1 MPSINVCD
9 RCVLLLSG
17 CQPFTLYK
25 FISQLTLSQE
35 IGKLWRLEVAL
46 PSLHLNGRGAHQ
58 SRLRHRVRHRVRHT
72 GESMCLR
79 SITCGAR
86 CEIDAVYSFI
96 PKPNF
101 PCLDLCSLWIA
112 ESFGQVQ
119 KLCRNKI
126 IFIFISPKFEAF
138 WHLDTS
144 ETLRNQS
151 QRLWFIEFHL
161 LLFTAAFVVLLLL
174 WFHTLQALRRWPEK
188 YELRF

>member
-1 MPSINVCD
+1 MWPLCSAAVWLPAVHALQIHLPVNFITRNWQTVTAQSGASFTPSQWKRRSSVQTQTPSQTHRGVHVSAIYNLWSQMWD
-9 RCVLLLSG
+9 RCSL
-17 CQPFTLYK
+17 QLYPK
-25 FISQLTLSQE
+25 TQF
-35 IGKLWRLEVAL
+35 
-46 PSLHLNGRGAHQ
+46 
-58 SRLRHRVRHRVRHT
+58 
-72 GESMCLR
+72 SMFR
-79 SITCGAR
+79 F
-86 CEIDAVYSFI
+86 VY
-96 PKPNF
+96 
-101 PCLDLCSLWIA
+101 SLWIA

-161 LLFTAAFVVLLLL
+161 LLFTAAFVILLLL